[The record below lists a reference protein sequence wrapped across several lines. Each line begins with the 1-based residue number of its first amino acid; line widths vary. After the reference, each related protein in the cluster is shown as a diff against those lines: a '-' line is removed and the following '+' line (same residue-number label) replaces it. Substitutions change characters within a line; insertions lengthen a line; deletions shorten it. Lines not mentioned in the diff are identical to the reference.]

1 MTDPNQAE
9 DIGGPSA
16 RSLVRPTNAGLPAH
30 EMVVDDWAAMGKA
43 FEGMCKAGLA
53 LTVGFSVAAAFCKMM
68 DAKNVNIPN
77 VVNKLASTVFNQQE
91 EAPPEKPR

>member
-1 MTDPNQAE
+1 MNQ
-9 DIGGPSA
+9 PSEEAREA
-16 RSLVRPTNAGLPAH
+16 RSHTVARAPLAGLPAQ
-30 EMVVDDWAAMGKA
+30 EVALDDWAAMGKA

-77 VVNKLASTVFNQQE
+77 LVNKFAGSVMQGEAS
-91 EAPPEKPR
+91 PEKRD